1 MTKCSELQIHP
12 FHFEFEFM
20 RSPNCSCSSFVEP
33 KKQNSALHLE
43 PLMRSSGLVASRF
56 IRLAHLLSPVE
67 IWKAERLGLWRWQ
80 VQDWCTSATAVGEE
94 KSCSSMY
101 MGPIYIYILYSGNFI
116 LKKFRPWYLA
126 SEIFRNVY
134 SILKSSIEKNT
145 CPIEIL
151 HDFTAKIVW

>member
-101 MGPIYIYILYSGNFI
+101 MGPIYIYIYIVGISSWKSFGLDIWHLKSFAMSTVSWNPP
-116 LKKFRPWYLA
+116 LKKTLA
-126 SEIFRNVY
+126 R
-134 SILKSSIEKNT
+134 
-145 CPIEIL
+145 
-151 HDFTAKIVW
+151 